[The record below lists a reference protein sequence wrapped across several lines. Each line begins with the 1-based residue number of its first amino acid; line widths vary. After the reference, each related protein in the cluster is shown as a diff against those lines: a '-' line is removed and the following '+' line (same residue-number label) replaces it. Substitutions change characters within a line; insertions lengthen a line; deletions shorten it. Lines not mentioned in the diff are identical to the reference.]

1 VRLGQDRLS
10 GVRESQRVRVSER
23 HPIPQRSAYQAKTC
37 HFHKRFKPIQC
48 TVSNGM
54 NNFLGQEKVT
64 IHPQASMRAKGWRG
78 EKTNRMWVVEK
89 PAGEEPSGQRFL
101 TWVVRHLS
109 WRCSR
114 GRHPVE
120 ETGGYCWSFYF
131 HVTPLLSLCRI
142 FSTSGPAITAFAR
155 HYRRHFEDD
164 QQYPGVFGGCRISRN
179 LIAEAHPISEG
190 GVPTA

>member
-1 VRLGQDRLS
+1 VLSRLGPAVRLGQDRLS

-23 HPIPQRSAYQAKTC
+23 HPIPQRSAYQAKVC
-37 HFHKRFKPIQC
+37 HPHKRFKPIQY
-48 TVSNGM
+48 TISNGM

-64 IHPQASMRAKGWRG
+64 IRPQASMRAKGWRG

-120 ETGGYCWSFYF
+120 ETGGYCWPTSFNVRRVLF
-131 HVTPLLSLCRI
+131 LGEVSSAFLPSKTASWTPK
-142 FSTSGPAITAFAR
+142 FR
-155 HYRRHFEDD
+155 HLGVD
-164 QQYPGVFGGCRISRN
+164 QQYPGVMWMSYSR
-179 LIAEAHPISEG
+179 LPPCGI
-190 GVPTA
+190 

>member
-1 VRLGQDRLS
+1 VGDGNKICTLLPLWRNARSSRAPHPHTRCAREYPRALSRSGPAVRLGQDRLS
-10 GVRESQRVRVSER
+10 GVRESQRVRVRER
-23 HPIPQRSAYQAKTC
+23 HPIPQRSAYQAKIC
-37 HFHKRFKPIQC
+37 HSHKRFKPIQC
-48 TVSNGM
+48 TISDGM

-120 ETGGYCWSFYF
+120 ETG
-131 HVTPLLSLCRI
+131 VKR
-142 FSTSGPAITAFAR
+142 A
-155 HYRRHFEDD
+155 
-164 QQYPGVFGGCRISRN
+164 PGREIRN
-179 LIAEAHPISEG
+179 DNTKHEQRLEG
-190 GVPTA
+190 VGWIPW

>member
-1 VRLGQDRLS
+1 V
-10 GVRESQRVRVSER
+10 
-23 HPIPQRSAYQAKTC
+23 KTC
-37 HFHKRFKPIQC
+37 HPHKRFKPIQC
-48 TVSNGM
+48 TISNGM

-114 GRHPVE
+114 GLQPVAK
-120 ETGGYCWSFYF
+120 TGGFLAPEKGSAN
-131 HVTPLLSLCRI
+131 HLVRLDQEHRGEHDPEGLGSLEV
-142 FSTSGPAITAFAR
+142 
-155 HYRRHFEDD
+155 ED
-164 QQYPGVFGGCRISRN
+164 
-179 LIAEAHPISEG
+179 
-190 GVPTA
+190 